1 MSLIT
6 QIGNFTNKI
15 QTSLDNNNMTNNE
28 IEKLAQRVSEL
39 VLEGILQGTVVT
51 TEDEQGL
58 LTQLAQA
65 MTALDYNLQEENYD
79 KCAELKELI
88 VQIENKLNKF
98 K

>member
-1 MSLIT
+1 
-6 QIGNFTNKI
+6 
-15 QTSLDNNNMTNNE
+15 MTNNE

-39 VLEGILQGTVVT
+39 VLEGILKGTVVT